1 MDAITTQVS
10 QAVQRNCHIADAR
23 HGGDYGMCTY
33 LLKMREYFR
42 WEKGL
47 GFDDR
52 LPGDQVG
59 DWLTQR
65 EALWEGLADA
75 DFGDLVIDGTA
86 FDPFDTEAVNA
97 ALEPYQLVYSAGLVH
112 GAKPNFFLGRLVHK
126 EEPSDGFALRVAD
139 AELARGL
146 SAPPAMTRGRTIFLR
161 RESLRRYLWEKL
173 ESWRWSRPDNA
184 FGRAVA
190 CYPFESDLAEALEAM
205 TEAEMA
211 SAREHE
217 IGEFLA
223 GELLGEAWNEMLMDL
238 AGTPAELMARAVRD
252 HLADCT
258 RTLPM
263 LIRANRSASLHF
275 YVGNF
280 TAMRREI
287 FPGLNKAY
295 EEWLN
300 ERDLEPL
307 AAIARLGA
315 AHWGDLARELV
326 DVHAR
331 YGAEAAGPVA
341 QLVSVNRL

>member
-1 MDAITTQVS
+1 MNPTVREAS
-10 QAVQRNCHIADAR
+10 QSVQHNCHVADAR
-23 HGGDYGMCTY
+23 HGGEYGMCAY
-33 LLKMREYFR
+33 LMKMREYFR

-47 GFDDR
+47 AFDVR
-52 LPGDQVG
+52 LPSAEVG

-65 EALWEGLADA
+65 EALWEGLAGA
-75 DFGDLVIDGTA
+75 DFEEVVVDGVK
-86 FDPFDTEAVNA
+86 FDPFDTEGVNA
-97 ALEPYQLVYSAGLVH
+97 ALEPHHLVYSAGLVH
-112 GAKPNFFLGRLVHK
+112 GARPHFFLGRLVHK
-126 EEPSDGFALRVAD
+126 EEPDDGFALRVAD

-173 ESWRWSRPDNA
+173 ESWRWNRPDNA

-190 CYPFESDLAEALEAM
+190 CYPFGRELHQALEAM
-205 TEAEMA
+205 TEAELA

-223 GELLGEAWNEMLMDL
+223 GELLGEAWNEMLLDL

-263 LIRANRSASLHF
+263 LIAREKTASIHF
-275 YVGNF
+275 FAGNLN
-280 TAMRREI
+280 AMRREI
-287 FPGLNKAY
+287 FPGLHKAY
-295 EEWLN
+295 EEWLQ

-307 AAIARLGA
+307 SAIARLGA
-315 AHWGDLARELV
+315 EHWAALAKALV
-326 DVHAR
+326 EVHAR
-331 YGAEAAGPVA
+331 RGAAAAGPIAELVA
-341 QLVSVNRL
+341 VNHL